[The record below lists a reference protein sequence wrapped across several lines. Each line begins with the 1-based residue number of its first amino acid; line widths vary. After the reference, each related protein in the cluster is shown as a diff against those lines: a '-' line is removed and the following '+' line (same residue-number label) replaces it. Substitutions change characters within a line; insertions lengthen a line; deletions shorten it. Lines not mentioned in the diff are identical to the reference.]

1 LKGLTSQHDEDS
13 GANVIGLP
21 VRHRTPEIQMARD
34 MVGQGLKLVAVLE
47 ASEVEKLK
55 NKI

>member
-34 MVGQGLKLVAVLE
+34 MVGQGLKLVVVLE
-47 ASEVEKLK
+47 ASEVERLE
-55 NKI
+55 